1 MEPEKAAEL
10 FAALGD
16 PTRIRLLEQLSRG
29 VPLSAT
35 ALTDGT
41 ITRQAIMRHLGV
53 LHDAGL
59 IQRARH
65 GREVCYQLDEARLLA
80 AQRYL
85 DRISTAWDDAL
96 GRLKDH
102 VETE

>member
-1 MEPEKAAEL
+1 MQAEQAAGV

-16 PTRIRLLEQLSRG
+16 PTRIRIVEQLAQG

-41 ITRQAIMRHLGV
+41 MTRQAIMRHLAV
-53 LHDAGL
+53 LHDVGL
-59 IQRARH
+59 ISRERH
-65 GREVCYQLDEARLLA
+65 GREVCYQLHDARVGE

-85 DRISTAWDDAL
+85 DRISSAWDQAIA
-96 GRLKDH
+96 RLKAH